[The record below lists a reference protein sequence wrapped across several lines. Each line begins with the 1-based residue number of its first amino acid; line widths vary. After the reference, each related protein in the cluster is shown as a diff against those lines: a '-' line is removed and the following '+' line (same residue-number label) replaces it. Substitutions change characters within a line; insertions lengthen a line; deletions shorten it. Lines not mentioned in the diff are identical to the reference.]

1 MTNNSGELDG
11 RAAWTVAAAAVAIL
25 TIAYG
30 APLIAVL
37 AMKPISAE
45 LQTERSGAAAVGAFV
60 YVGAAIGGILA
71 GWLAGRL
78 GVRRIVMFGAVMMA
92 AGLIL
97 SASGNL
103 LELYAGHG
111 VLMGLFGSACMFSP
125 LLTYVSRWFERRRG
139 SAIALISSGQ
149 AVAGTIWPPLLQFGI
164 DEIGWRRTM
173 ILFGLL
179 LILAVI
185 GLAAIFL
192 RPPPDVPAPVVAATR
207 GVHRSDSVVGLSP
220 NLAMALLM
228 LAIFCCCVPMAMP
241 MQHVVAYCGDLGFA
255 SQYGAAMLSVLL
267 GTAFLARQFWGWL
280 CDRIGGLQTLVLS
293 SMAQITALTG
303 FLLTQD
309 SVALFFVSSAFGFGL
324 AGLVPAYVIVVRE
337 YYPLAEANWRIP
349 TVLFGGTMGMA
360 AGGWG
365 AGLLFDRFSS
375 YLPAFGTGVAFNMLN
390 FLILMFLF
398 ARSRGLHTRLMRQPQ
413 TST

>member
-11 RAAWTVAAAAVAIL
+11 RAAWTVAVAAVAIL

-37 AMKPISAE
+37 AMKPIAAE

-60 YVGAAIGGILA
+60 YVGASIGGILA

-78 GVRRIVMFGAVMMA
+78 GVRRIVMFGAVMMT

-97 SASGNL
+97 SASGGL

-139 SAIALISSGQ
+139 SAVALISSGQ
-149 AVAGTIWPPLLQFGI
+149 AVAGTIWPPLLQFGL

-173 ILFGLL
+173 MLFGCF

-185 GLAAIFL
+185 ALATIFL
-192 RPPPDVPAPVVAATR
+192 RPPPDVPAPAVAATR
-207 GVHRSDSVVGLSP
+207 GVQRPAGVVGLPP

-309 SVALFFVSSAFGFGL
+309 GVALFFVSSAFGFGL

-337 YYPLAEANWRIP
+337 YYPLEEANWRIP

-398 ARSRGLHTRLMRQPQ
+398 TRSRGLHTRLMRQPQ